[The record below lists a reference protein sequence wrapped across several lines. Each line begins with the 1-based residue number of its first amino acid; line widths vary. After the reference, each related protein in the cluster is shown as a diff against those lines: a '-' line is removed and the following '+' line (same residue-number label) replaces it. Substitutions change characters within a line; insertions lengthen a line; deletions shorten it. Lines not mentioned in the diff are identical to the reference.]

1 MKFQIMH
8 ESSGRMRIRCCQNRM
23 TLEQAD
29 LLEAYLQHITG
40 VRQAVVHERTC
51 CAVIYY
57 QDIRADLLQQI
68 SRFSYDA
75 ESVADLAPLHSG
87 RALNRAYEEKIGG
100 AGCL

>member
-57 QDIRADLLQQI
+57 QDTRADLLQQI

-75 ESVADLAPLHSG
+75 ESIADLAPLHSG
-87 RALNRAYEEKIGG
+87 RALNRE
-100 AGCL
+100 